1 MPDNAPDP
9 PKPRLD
15 ALRGPNFE
23 KYALIAANLGV
34 EPIEW
39 ITRRRLAG
47 RIQVGSDGAPVL
59 VDGKPARILL
69 SFRDLAPEL
78 ADASGVNVTYETLRR
93 WWDLAYPDGHP
104 GEATG
109 AVRPYHL
116 HRTPRTARTDTPAPA
131 APVAAGT
138 VAAAEQVA
146 RDRHTNVT
154 VPPAAFVAPEA

>member
-9 PKPRLD
+9 PKPRLE

-23 KYALIAANLGV
+23 KYALIRANLGI

-39 ITRRRLAG
+39 ITNRRLAG
-47 RIQVGSDGAPVL
+47 RSQLGGEDLP
-59 VDGKPARILL
+59 RILL

-78 ADASGVNVTYETLRR
+78 TRASGVTVTYETIRR

-104 GEATG
+104 GAPDGT
-109 AVRPYHL
+109 VRPYHL
-116 HRTPRTARTDTPAPA
+116 HRAPRGARPDTPAPA
-131 APVAAGT
+131 PDT

-146 RDRHTNVT
+146 RDRHTNAT
-154 VPPAAFVAPEA
+154 VPPAAFVEPGA